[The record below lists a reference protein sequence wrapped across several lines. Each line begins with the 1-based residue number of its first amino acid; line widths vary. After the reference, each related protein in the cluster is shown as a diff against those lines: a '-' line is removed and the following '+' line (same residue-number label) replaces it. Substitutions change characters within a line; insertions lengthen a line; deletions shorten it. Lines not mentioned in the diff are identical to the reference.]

1 VGDLVHQ
8 VVHRGIDVR
17 HFLAA
22 LRTVAAT
29 EWSRAV
35 GALQQINDV
44 RLHAEILPIP
54 WTVES
59 TPRAIREHAASRD
72 LINVFTSRPSEKVG
86 SCSPSSYCL
95 ARIAKG
101 IDDCVASQD
110 CAKTRSNSLSVTD

>member
-1 VGDLVHQ
+1 MTLKTRYSLSGDTYRGAAAFDVLAGQDAGLQQEKRDCAKDLAVKVQEFVGDLVHQ

-59 TPRAIREHAASRD
+59 TLGR
-72 LINVFTSRPSEKVG
+72 V
-86 SCSPSSYCL
+86 
-95 ARIAKG
+95 
-101 IDDCVASQD
+101 
-110 CAKTRSNSLSVTD
+110 